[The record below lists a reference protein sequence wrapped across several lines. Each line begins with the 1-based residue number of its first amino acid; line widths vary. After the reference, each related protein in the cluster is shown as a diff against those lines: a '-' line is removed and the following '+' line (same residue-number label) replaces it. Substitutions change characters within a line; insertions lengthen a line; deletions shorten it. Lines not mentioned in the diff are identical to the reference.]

1 MSLSKLE
8 SEKLI
13 NELFNK
19 IKGLQSTLQ
28 RPAILQRSNI
38 MDALLKILSKVATHL
53 TSSGDS
59 RSDDLRYKASQI
71 LGEVL
76 SGRCAPF
83 QFQLKLY
90 IGQEFSYKAEDKIR
104 HLCNLFHTLLLVL
117 PDSSWSN
124 LLIDEL
130 KCSVQDPEYCSTIEN
145 LLIL

>member
-90 IGQEFSYKAEDKIR
+90 ISQELSYKQHIPEDKIR
-104 HLCNLFHTLLLVL
+104 LLCDLFHTLLLVL
-117 PDSSWSN
+117 PDSSW
-124 LLIDEL
+124 
-130 KCSVQDPEYCSTIEN
+130 
-145 LLIL
+145 

>member
-1 MSLSKLE
+1 M
-8 SEKLI
+8 
-13 NELFNK
+13 N
-19 IKGLQSTLQ
+19 
-28 RPAILQRSNI
+28 
-38 MDALLKILSKVATHL
+38 ALLKIFSKVATHL

-59 RSDDLRYKASQI
+59 RSDDLLYKASQI

-90 IGQEFSYKAEDKIR
+90 IGQELSYKGYTPENKIR